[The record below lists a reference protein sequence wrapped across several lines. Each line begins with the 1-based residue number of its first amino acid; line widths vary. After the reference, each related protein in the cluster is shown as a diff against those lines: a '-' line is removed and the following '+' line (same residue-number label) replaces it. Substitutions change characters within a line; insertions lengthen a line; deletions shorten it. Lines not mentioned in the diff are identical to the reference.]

1 MFHKPAITV
10 LTYKPNE
17 NILKEL
23 LAGIEEE
30 GVNFEVQ
37 ADDNESDAALLS
49 EKASKLSKLEVG
61 IAVTN
66 NQTYVHVRNL
76 AAGKYLFKIESE
88 DNARRV
94 GYNAARYVK
103 GTPFVQ
109 VENHY

>member
-1 MFHKPAITV
+1 MFHKPAITI

-17 NILKEL
+17 NMLKEL

-37 ADDNESDAALLS
+37 DDEYSNVKFLA

-61 IAVTN
+61 IAVLE
-66 NQTYVHVRNL
+66 NQICVHVRNL
-76 AAGKYLFKIESE
+76 PKDKYLFKIESKE
-88 DNARRV
+88 NARDV

-103 GTPFVQ
+103 GNPFVQ
-109 VENHY
+109 LDY